1 MANITETIQSPKK
14 PYSNLILKYSINNAS
29 KRPGKTVP
37 LQFSSFCYFLFLF
50 FYNVSFCN
58 FQELVLGPHIL
69 SVGVTT
75 PKGQNIKDTVQ
86 ASHQHGNKN
95 CFFFY

>member
-1 MANITETIQSPKK
+1 MLLKDQVKLY
-14 PYSNLILKYSINNAS
+14 PYN
-29 KRPGKTVP
+29 
-37 LQFSSFCYFLFLF
+37 FLLFVTFYFLF

-75 PKGQNIKDTVQ
+75 QKGQNIKDTVQ
-86 ASHQHGNKN
+86 ASHQQGNKN
-95 CFFFY
+95 CFFYLLSKETKT